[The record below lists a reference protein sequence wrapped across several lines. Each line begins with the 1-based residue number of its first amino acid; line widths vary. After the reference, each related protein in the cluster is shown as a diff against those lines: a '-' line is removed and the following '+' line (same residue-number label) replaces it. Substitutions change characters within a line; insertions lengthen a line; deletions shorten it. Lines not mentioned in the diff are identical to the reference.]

1 MNQKNEVTALKPH
14 IENILKERY
23 YLKNETSWEQISKR
37 LSDIHLPM
45 YDYILT
51 RKFIPSTPTIMNLN
65 TRGERNGT
73 LSSCFI
79 LGVKDSIADIMSS
92 MTEAAV
98 VTKAT
103 GGVGYDWSKLRGSNE
118 NVKSISANSGGVMSF
133 IGIFDAVL
141 DGVRQGGKRRG
152 AGMSML
158 SIYHPD
164 ILIFIDAKAGDTTKY
179 TRSNFSVRPD
189 NKFYDILKK
198 YPDRLF
204 KTKNVVDGKENVLT
218 DSTGKEYTYKMLWDK
233 IIHNAWLR
241 AEPGIFNGE
250 IALER
255 CTCKHIT
262 DEVYSNPCLTGDT
275 LVYVADG
282 RGNVS
287 IKTLADEGKDVDV
300 FSMDY
305 NGDVVVKRM
314 MNPRL
319 TQKNAKVFKVKFD
332 SGMEINGTENHEFIN
347 TDGKRIQVK
356 DLKGSESI
364 KSVIKHEMSIGEAHF
379 NKKETKLSNKGSYYF
394 IENNGNLEAEHR
406 ILASTFHE
414 NIYGNVVHH
423 KNFNSLDNSK
433 DNLVVMTYAEHK
445 MLHSSK
451 MKGKLNPVHRIKDK
465 LKWKNKIS
473 IAVSGVNNPNSDG
486 TTNEEIVRLIKRHS
500 KTTVFNLMCKS
511 ECLKI
516 NEFPNLNTST
526 GNKYRLSSF
535 DEYCNL
541 ADVRYVAGN
550 VYKKLESQAKDLSNN
565 YNYHLNDNTLEIEI
579 DKKCEH
585 CDNKFMTGYENRHV
599 TYCSHSCLAKDKF
612 KPFMFES
619 GKLSDKY
626 LSNKNIQRRLN
637 KTLEVFN
644 LFKSGNYINFKK
656 GCKLANS
663 IIRPNNIFCPY
674 LDYLKINLHKIFST
688 QDLISNTQENIN
700 NQSDKKEVSSAIG
713 ESFNH
718 KVVSVE
724 YVGIE
729 DVYDGTVD
737 DTHTILIGG
746 TPFTNKWGRTS
757 YEYVVTGNCSEYV
770 HIPYTSCNLGSI
782 NLSAFVDL
790 ITNDINWKA
799 LETVSEESTIYL
811 NGIIDNNNYPVEK
824 IRNETHAVR
833 PIGLG
838 MMGLAHLFYKL
849 GIPYDSVQAQKLT
862 ANISKFITLVSM
874 RKSMELAKKFGKT
887 YEYYNYDVFMD
898 ANKRFFTNDEF
909 MGIDLVKLKSD
920 IKKYGVF
927 NSCFT
932 SIAPTGTI
940 SYIADTSSG
949 IEPVFGLVFTRK
961 IEKDNKS
968 YEHVYIVDPVFE
980 QFLLSKYPNP
990 EYHTE
995 IYAYIASHNGSA
1007 QGCPR
1012 LTKEEQSTFKVAGDI
1027 TPMNHLNLLASV
1039 SNNISLSVSKTIN
1052 LPSDCSEK
1060 ELSDVFLKANELGI
1074 IGVTVYRDGSR
1085 EGILVH
1091 DNTTKPEDTNK
1102 FVISKTHAIKRPKD
1116 VRGELH
1122 LFTIG
1127 KHKYY
1132 TAVGVDEVGNPYEVF
1147 TGFNEGK
1154 KDEVFTAAEKGIIRK
1169 MSRGDYI
1176 FIGADKEKFSLT
1188 NGHSDDS
1195 ADGLTRMISSNLR
1208 HGADISFVVH
1218 QLEKTSGPMLSFSK
1232 VLARTLKKYIRDNTV
1247 ISGEVCPTC
1256 KNKLI
1261 RIEGCAKCSNLE
1273 CGFSKCS

>member
-1 MNQKNEVTALKPH
+1 MNQKSTEVIKLKPH

-23 YLKNETSWEQISKR
+23 YLKAENSWTQISKR
-37 LSDIHLPM
+37 LSSIHLPM
-45 YDYILT
+45 YDYISK
-51 RKFIPSTPTIMNLN
+51 REFIPSTPTIMNLN
-65 TRGERNGT
+65 TNGERNGT

-79 LGVKDSIADIMSS
+79 LGIKDSIVDIMDS
-92 MTEAAV
+92 MREAAL
-98 VTKAT
+98 VTKAA

-118 NVKSISANSGGVMSF
+118 NVKSISANSGGVMAF

-158 SIYHPD
+158 SIYHPN
-164 ILIFIDAKAGDTTKY
+164 ILTFIDAKAGDTKKY

-189 NKFYDILKK
+189 NKFYEVLRKT
-198 YPDRLF
+198 PDRLF
-204 KTKNVVDGKENVLT
+204 KTRNVVDGKENVLKD
-218 DSTGKEYTYKMLWDK
+218 DSGKEYTYKMLWDK
-233 IIHNAWLR
+233 LIHNAWAS

-250 IALER
+250 LAVER

-305 NGDVVVKRM
+305 NGAVVVKRM

-332 SGMEINGTENHEFIN
+332 SGMEINATENHEFIN

-356 DLKGSESI
+356 DLKGGESI

-445 MLHSSK
+445 TLHSSK

-473 IAVSGVNNPNSDG
+473 ITVSGVNNPNSDG
-486 TTNEEIVRLIKRHS
+486 ATNEEIVRLIKRHS

-612 KPFMFES
+612 KPFMFS
-619 GKLSDKY
+619 NGKLSNKY
-626 LSNKNIQRRLN
+626 LSNKNIQRRLE
-637 KTLEVFN
+637 KTLEVVN
-644 LFKSGNYINFKK
+644 TFKQNKYANFKK
-656 GCKLANS
+656 QYKLANS
-663 IIRPNNIFCPY
+663 IIRPNNVFCPSVKY
-674 LDYLKINLHKIFST
+674 LEQHSNKIFT
-688 QDLISNTQENIN
+688 TKDLVSIAERNIDSFLN
-700 NQSDKKEVSSAIG
+700 KKEAAKSIG
-713 ESFNH
+713 KSFNH
-718 KVVSVE
+718 KVISVE

-782 NLSAFVDL
+782 NLAQFVDVVNKTVDWKRL
-790 ITNDINWKA
+790 EIITEEA
-799 LETVSEESTIYL
+799 TVYL
-811 NGIIDNNNYPVEK
+811 NGIIDNNSYPVQK
-824 IRNETHAVR
+824 IHDETHAVR

-849 GIPYDSVQAQKLT
+849 GIPYDSDKACELT
-862 ANISKFITLVSM
+862 KNISRYITLVSM
-874 RKSMELAKKFGKT
+874 RKSMNLAKTFGKT
-887 YEYYNYDVFMD
+887 YKYYDYNVFMD
-898 ANKRFFTNDEF
+898 ANKRFFTEDTF
-909 MGIDLVKLKSD
+909 MGIDIVQLKAD
-920 IKKYGVF
+920 IKKYGVH

-961 IEKDNKS
+961 IEKENKS

-980 QFLLSKYPNP
+980 
-990 EYHTE
+990 EYIETNHQKDKE
-995 IYAYIASHNGSA
+995 FIYQYIALHNGSC
-1007 QGCPR
+1007 QGCPLF
-1012 LTKEEQSTFKVAGDI
+1012 LTKEEQATFRIAGDI
-1027 TPMNHLNLLASV
+1027 TPMGHLKVLAEV
-1039 SNNISLSVSKTIN
+1039 ANNISLSVSKTIN
-1052 LPSDCSEK
+1052 LPNNCSEK
-1060 ELSDVFLKANELGI
+1060 EVGEVFLKAQELGI

-1091 DNTTKPEDTNK
+1091 NDNKSK
-1102 FVISKTHAIKRPKD
+1102 FVISKTQAVKRPDD
-1116 VRGELH
+1116 VKGELH

-1132 TAVGVDEVGNPYEVF
+1132 TAIGLDDEGNPYEVF

-1154 KDEVFTAAEKGIIRK
+1154 KDEVFTEPEKGIIKK
-1169 MSRGDYI
+1169 MKRGDYI
-1176 FIGADKEKFSLT
+1176 FIGEDKEKFSLT

-1195 ADGLTRMISSNLR
+1195 ADVITRSLSWGLR
-1208 HGADISFVVH
+1208 HGGGIEHAVH
-1218 QLEKTSGPMLSFSK
+1218 QIEKTSGPMTSFSK
-1232 VLARTLKKYIRDNTV
+1232 VLARTLKKYIKDNTL

-1256 KNKLI
+1256 NSKLI
-1261 RIEGCAKCSNLE
+1261 RVEGCAKCASPT
-1273 CGFSKCS
+1273 CGYSKCS